1 MAGIQFGNV
10 GGNVEIGTM
19 AGRDLIQNS
28 TLHKKEKVHLEE
40 LSRQLESAVDEK
52 KDGWKETAGTIAK
65 EMVSIGKDVAV
76 KVIVGILTK
85 RIGG

>member
-10 GGNVEIGTM
+10 GGGVTIGTM

-28 TLHKKEKVHLEE
+28 TLHEKDKVHLEE
-40 LSRQLESAVDEK
+40 LSRQLEATVDEK
-52 KDGWKETAGTIAK
+52 KDGWKETAGTLAK
-65 EMVSIGKDVAV
+65 EMFRIGKDVAV
-76 KVIVGILTK
+76 KVVIGILTK